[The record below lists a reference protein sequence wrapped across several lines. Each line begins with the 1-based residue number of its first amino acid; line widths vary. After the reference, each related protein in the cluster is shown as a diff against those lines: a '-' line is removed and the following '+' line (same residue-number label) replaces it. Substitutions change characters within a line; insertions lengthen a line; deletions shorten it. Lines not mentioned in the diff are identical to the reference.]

1 MPVCD
6 VSSQN
11 ALGGLCSCQEY
22 LYRHVPGYLSCSGDL
37 DMLLELRLNSSTKN
51 KQTNKKT
58 ILSTQLQQHT
68 SFSNVDECVSV
79 RAMCASLERARTEAK
94 YNKTVASLKEL

>member
-1 MPVCD
+1 
-6 VSSQN
+6 
-11 ALGGLCSCQEY
+11 
-22 LYRHVPGYLSCSGDL
+22 
-37 DMLLELRLNSSTKN
+37 MLLELRLNSSTKN
-51 KQTNKKT
+51 KQTKKT